1 MYNNSI
7 VPRKFVQFV
16 IRNIEKILCKG
27 FRKVL
32 NGFKRNRLSELN
44 KTVENLNFLE
54 QMVNTVENR
63 FQDVNTEYKCTK
75 LYEESGL
82 LVSSKTVQIGE
93 KMKPSRSNNDVVLKP
108 VSACIKMISLIDL
121 FTNVLTSGELLNDM
135 KTHYSELLKE
145 TNVVSNFVQ
154 CNLWKSK
161 VFNYDD
167 KTVFPLIL
175 FFDDYE
181 LGNALG
187 SRAGKNKLGAVY
199 VSLPS
204 LPPHITSKLSN
215 IFLFALFY
223 SNDRKLFGNNIFSK
237 LIEELQYL
245 QDNGILVLN
254 ETVYF
259 KVGLIFGDNLGVHG
273 IFGFTESFSC
283 TYSCRF
289 CRVDKN
295 RMHTMTTQDDDLMRS
310 INSYNHDVLV
320 NNVTE
325 TGIKENCI

>member
-1 MYNNSI
+1 
-7 VPRKFVQFV
+7 
-16 IRNIEKILCKG
+16 
-27 FRKVL
+27 
-32 NGFKRNRLSELN
+32 
-44 KTVENLNFLE
+44 
-54 QMVNTVENR
+54 
-63 FQDVNTEYKCTK
+63 
-75 LYEESGL
+75 
-82 LVSSKTVQIGE
+82 
-93 KMKPSRSNNDVVLKP
+93 MKPSRSNNDVELKP
-108 VSACIKMISLIDL
+108 VPACIKMISLIDL
-121 FTNVLTSGELLNDM
+121 FTNLLTTGELLNDM

-145 TNVVSNFVQ
+145 TNVIGNFVQ

-181 LGNALG
+181 VGNALG
-187 SRAGKNKLGAVY
+187 SCAGKNKLEAVY
-199 VSLPS
+199 VSFTS
-204 LPPHITSKLSN
+204 LPPHITSKLNN
-215 IFLFALFY
+215 IFSFALFY
-223 SNDRKLFGNNIFSK
+223 SSDRKLFGNNMFSK

-245 QDNGILVLN
+245 QDNGILLLN

-259 KVGLIFGDNLGVHG
+259 KVCLISGDNIGVHG

-310 INSYNHDVLV
+310 IDSYNHDVLV

-325 TGIKENCI
+325 TRIKENCIWHNLSGFHVVDNFTVDIMHDLLEGVCNYDISGLLRAIIFDLKLFSIDTLNSRIQMFNYTEIESSNRPPIIAVDRLKSGLKMSPSEML